1 MPDLA
6 PRPALVATGDDGA
19 SRHDCPSDIPPHAAA
34 GSGNAIDRSRQAVLL
49 MTYGTAA
56 SLDGVEAYYTHIRGG
71 RRPAPE
77 LLEDLLRRYLAIGG
91 TSPLPC
97 HTERQRAALE
107 EELARRGVAVPVHAA
122 MKHVEPFI
130 EGAVRALA
138 QGGVTHV
145 VALPLAPHF
154 STLNTCA
161 YCRAVDAGRAAPAR
175 LTYEIVAGW
184 HAEPR
189 LIAALAAAT
198 AAALARCPDG
208 ARAHVV
214 FTAHSLPARIRDAG
228 DPYPELLLE
237 SARRVAIALGL
248 ADDRWSFAFQSA
260 GRTPEPW
267 LGPDVRARLA
277 ALAAAGATAV
287 VVSPV
292 GFVADHLE
300 LLYDID
306 IEARACALSLG
317 LRLERARAL
326 NDDPVFIAAIADV
339 LERRLAP
346 RALAASPARGER

>member
-1 MPDLA
+1 MPDAQL
-6 PRPALVATGDDGA
+6 PAGIVATADVGA
-19 SRHDCPSDIPPHAAA
+19 PVHDCPSDIPAGQAP
-34 GSGNAIDRSRQAVLL
+34 GSGDAIDRSRQAVLL
-49 MTYGTAA
+49 MTYGTAP

-71 RRPAPE
+71 RRPSPE

-97 HTERQRAALE
+97 HTERQRATLE
-107 EELARRGVAVPVHAA
+107 SEVARRGLAVPVRAA

-138 QGGVTHV
+138 QDGVTHV
-145 VALPLAPHF
+145 VALPLAPQF
-154 STLNTCA
+154 STLSTCA
-161 YCRAVDAGRAAPAR
+161 YCRAVDAGRTGPAR
-175 LTYEIVAGW
+175 LTYEIVADW
-184 HAEPR
+184 HVEPR
-189 LIAALAAAT
+189 LVAALAAAT
-198 AAALARCPDG
+198 AEALARYPDA
-208 ARAHVV
+208 ARPHVL

-237 SARRVAIALGL
+237 SARRVATALGL
-248 ADDRWSFAFQSA
+248 AGDRWSFAFQSA

-267 LGPDVRARLA
+267 LGPDVRTRLA
-277 ALAAAGATAV
+277 ALAADGTTAV

-317 LRLERARAL
+317 IRLERARAM
-326 NDDPVFIAAIADV
+326 NDDPVFIAALADV
-339 LERRLAP
+339 LERRLGP
-346 RALAASPARGER
+346 RSLPASPARGAR